1 MIRLFFL
8 SLILLGAT
16 ANNLPAA
23 TLTLT
28 STDLFVYF
36 DPTPTNFNASS
47 LEFTSNLDSEN
58 FGSYS
63 WLITNNTAFAWTNF
77 SLITFLDA
85 EWDLSTNLVTN
96 EYADFMG
103 FGLPAGAPP
112 GAVGFS
118 SWEADEPGY
127 VFGDIYT
134 NASVLGVLDNLNA
147 VPSSAPDD
155 VSIAL
160 GWYISTSIDPGQ
172 SLKVTVLHST
182 AALEGIA
189 HYDADSSASLF
200 VNGFYEILGTPTN
213 EVPEPST
220 AALFAAS
227 ITLIYFRS
235 RKVSR

>member
-1 MIRLFFL
+1 MIRLFVF
-8 SLILLGAT
+8 SIILLGAT
-16 ANNLPAA
+16 ARNLPAA

-36 DPTPTNFNASS
+36 QTTPTNFNASS

-63 WLITNNTAFAWTNF
+63 WLLTNNTAFAWTNF

-85 EWDLSTNLVTN
+85 EWDLSTNLVSN
-96 EYADFMG
+96 EYAEFVG
-103 FGLPAGAPP
+103 FGLPPGAPP

-134 NASVLGVLDNLNA
+134 NASFLGALDNLNA

-160 GWYISTSIDPGQ
+160 GWFITSSIDPGQ

-189 HYDADSSASLF
+189 HYDPDSNASLF
-200 VNGFYEILGTPTN
+200 VNGFYEILGTPAN
-213 EVPEPST
+213 EVPEPTS
-220 AALFAAS
+220 AALLAAG
-227 ITLIYFRS
+227 IAVFYLHS
-235 RKVSR
+235 RKVSH

>member
-1 MIRLFFL
+1 MIRLFFF

-16 ANNLPAA
+16 SRTLPAA

-36 DPTPTNFNASS
+36 QTTPANFNASS
-47 LEFTSNLDSEN
+47 PEFTSNLDSEN

-63 WLITNNTAFAWTNF
+63 WLLTNNTAFAWNNF

-85 EWDLSTNLVTN
+85 EWDLSTNLVSN
-96 EYADFMG
+96 EYAEFIG
-103 FGLPAGAPP
+103 FGLPAGAPA

-134 NASVLGVLDNLNA
+134 NASFLGTLDNLNA

-160 GWYISTSIDPGQ
+160 GWFITTSIDPGQ

-182 AALEGIA
+182 AALEGLA
-189 HYDADSSASLF
+189 HYDPDSNASLF
-200 VNGFYEILGTPTN
+200 VNGFYEILGSPAN
-213 EVPEPST
+213 QVPEPTSSALL
-220 AALFAAS
+220 AAG

-235 RKVSR
+235 RKGSR

>member
-8 SLILLGAT
+8 SLIFLVT
-16 ANNLPAA
+16 TSRNLPAA

-36 DPTPTNFNASS
+36 QTTPTNFNASS
-47 LEFTSNLDSEN
+47 LEFTSDLDSEN

-63 WLITNNTAFAWTNF
+63 WLLTNNTAFAWNNF

-96 EYADFMG
+96 EYAEFIG
-103 FGLPAGAPP
+103 FGLPTGAPS
-112 GAVGFS
+112 GAVGFT
-118 SWEADEPGY
+118 SWEVDEPGY

-134 NASVLGVLDNLNA
+134 NASFLGILDNFNA

-160 GWYISTSIDPGQ
+160 GWFITTSIVPGQ

-189 HYDADSSASLF
+189 HFDPDSSASLF
-200 VNGFYEILGTPTN
+200 VNGFYEILGSPAN
-213 EVPEPST
+213 EVPEPTT
-220 AALFAAS
+220 AALFAVGIS
-227 ITLIYFRS
+227 YLYLRS